1 MPGIRGG
8 QGDAETTLRLL
19 WRRPGPGA
27 RRGPRPALALDD
39 VVAAGIAAAD
49 ATAGADVSLRQV
61 GERLGVTAMAL
72 YTYVA
77 GKAEL
82 LDLMHDAVHAEAEL
96 PADGGDWH
104 AAVHAWAGALLAVH
118 VRHPWTLRIS
128 FARPVLGPHEQAVLE
143 ALVGILRDAGLAPA
157 AARPAVTALYHL
169 VRGTAETVAD
179 ARLAAADGPD
189 EQRWWAE
196 RAAALAAVVP
206 DHAERFPATAWL
218 ATAPAPVRPD
228 DGTPWPEAAARQ
240 ALDAGID
247 LLLAGLSAD
256 GRG

>member
-1 MPGIRGG
+1 MVRGG

-19 WRRPGPGA
+19 WRRPGPGG
-27 RRGPRPALALDD
+27 RRGPRPALTLDD

-72 YTYVA
+72 YTYVP

-96 PADGGDWH
+96 PGPGGDWR
-104 AAVHAWAGALLAVH
+104 AAVRTWAAELVAVH
-118 VRHPWTLRIS
+118 VRHPWTLQLS

-143 ALVGILRDAGLAPA
+143 SLVRVLRAGGLPA
-157 AARPAVTALYHL
+157 ASARPAVTALYHL

-179 ARLAAADGPD
+179 ARRAAAEGPD
-189 EQRWWAE
+189 EQRWWSE
-196 RAAALAAVVP
+196 RAAALATVVP

-228 DGTPWPEAAARQ
+228 DGTSWPEAAARH

-247 LLLAGLSAD
+247 LLLSGLSAD
-256 GRG
+256 DV